1 MKAVILVGGE
11 GTRLRPLTCNMPKA
25 MVPILNVPFLAHVIN
40 YLKGHNIDEII
51 LAMCYLPEPIE
62 NHFGNGSEFGVR
74 LSYVVEDSPLG
85 TAGAVRNVADSL
97 NETFFVLNGDVFTE
111 IDLSAMIE
119 LHRQKGAKATIAL
132 TPVENPTI
140 YGVVEADAEGR
151 VQRFLEK
158 PSWDEVTTNL
168 INAGIYILEPEV
180 LNYIPPRTHS
190 MFEIQTF
197 PLLLQKGEAT
207 YSYPSNSYWIDIG
220 TPAKYLKLHHDLL
233 SGKSKQSFLGAEKI
247 NTHPTAQIS
256 GPVIAGE
263 DCTIGPAAQLVGPT
277 TLGRGCSVGEGA
289 VIDGVV
295 MCHNVHLGSGAKL
308 RNCVVAPNCSIGDNC
323 WIGEE
328 CVLGDNVII
337 EKDNRLAQ
345 GTKVWPNRKLEPNTI
360 SF

>member
-1 MKAVILVGGE
+1 
-11 GTRLRPLTCNMPKA
+11 
-25 MVPILNVPFLAHVIN
+25 
-40 YLKGHNIDEII
+40 
-51 LAMCYLPEPIE
+51 
-62 NHFGNGSEFGVR
+62 
-74 LSYVVEDSPLG
+74 
-85 TAGAVRNVADSL
+85 
-97 NETFFVLNGDVFTE
+97 
-111 IDLSAMIE
+111 
-119 LHRQKGAKATIAL
+119 
-132 TPVENPTI
+132 
-140 YGVVEADAEGR
+140 
-151 VQRFLEK
+151 
-158 PSWDEVTTNL
+158 
-168 INAGIYILEPEV
+168 
-180 LNYIPPRTHS
+180 